1 MERSRA
7 GSVCTLGV
15 SEGRCPKNVF
25 PIPKKQIHNSPYLYS
40 ECGGGLQEIVS
51 ISVLSTVATVF
62 AGLALLASS
71 LAVVATVLFCKYRLE
86 LHHQINSI

>member
-7 GSVCTLGV
+7 GSVCTPGV
-15 SEGRCPKNVF
+15 SEGRCPKKYVS
-25 PIPKKQIHNSPYLYS
+25 KKSKDHISLVKILYS
-40 ECGGGLQEIVS
+40 ECGGGLREIVS

-71 LAVVATVLFCKYRLE
+71 LAVVATVLFCKYRL
-86 LHHQINSI
+86 